1 MMVVNSIRRILIA
14 VVLCLG
20 LGGLGAG
27 VATADDTGT
36 DTGATNPFTPPYC
49 AP

>member
-1 MMVVNSIRRILIA
+1 MVGNSIRRILIA

-27 VATADDTGT
+27 VATADDNGIDTGT
-36 DTGATNPFTPPYC
+36 TGPFTPPYM
-49 AP
+49 AR